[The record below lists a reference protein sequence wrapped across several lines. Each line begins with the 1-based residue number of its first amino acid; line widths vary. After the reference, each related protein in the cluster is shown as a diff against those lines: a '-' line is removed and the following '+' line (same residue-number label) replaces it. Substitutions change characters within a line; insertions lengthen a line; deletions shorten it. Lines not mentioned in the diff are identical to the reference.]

1 MDSKKRILVLGGGFA
16 GVDCTRKLEKYF
28 QTRDDIEIT
37 LVSDDNFLLFT
48 PMLPQVASGT
58 ITPRHIVMPLRG
70 LCKKARIYESAVKD
84 IDPIQKHVTLE
95 GTPEKRGVRIHY
107 DYLVIALGSQTNFF
121 GLRDVKKYSFTMK
134 TLTDALSLR
143 NRIID
148 MLEQAENETDREIR
162 QRLLTFVIVGG
173 GFAGIETGG
182 EVNDFLHDA
191 LDYYHNIKKEDIK
204 VIVIEALPN
213 ILPGFN
219 EKLAK
224 FAHKKLE
231 QKGIKILLKTTVTS
245 FDGKNVTID
254 KLTKPTSAIKSK
266 TIISSHTLVWTAG
279 VTPVEIIKN
288 SLFKT
293 KKGQIIVNEFLEIDD
308 FSGVF
313 AIGDCSRFDE
323 AFSKRYP
330 PTAQLAE
337 AHAKLAAYNIKQ
349 IISNNEKK
357 KFEYNWKGQSAIIG
371 KRSGIT
377 EVMGRTVTGFLA
389 WLIWINYY
397 LSKMP
402 NLEKRLRVW
411 LDWNIDLFF
420 RRDISRYGFKR
431 NVLKEYQELD
441 EVDDVW

>member
-1 MDSKKRILVLGGGFA
+1 MVLGGGFA
-16 GVDCTRKLEKYF
+16 GVDCTRKLESYF
-28 QTRDDIEIT
+28 QSNYNIEIT

-70 LCKKARIYESAVKD
+70 LCKKARIYESAVRD

-121 GLRDVKKYSFTMK
+121 GLRDDKKIK
-134 TLTDALSLR
+134 
-143 NRIID
+143 
-148 MLEQAENETDREIR
+148 

-173 GFAGIETGG
+173 GFAGIETAG

-191 LDYYHNIKKEDIK
+191 LDYYHNIKKEDIS

-231 QKGIKILLKTTVTS
+231 EKGIKILLKTTVTS

-293 KKGQIIVNEFLEIDD
+293 KKGQIIVNKFLEIDD

-323 AFSKRYP
+323 ATYC
-330 PTAQLAE
+330 T
-337 AHAKLAAYNIKQ
+337 
-349 IISNNEKK
+349 
-357 KFEYNWKGQSAIIG
+357 
-371 KRSGIT
+371 
-377 EVMGRTVTGFLA
+377 
-389 WLIWINYY
+389 
-397 LSKMP
+397 
-402 NLEKRLRVW
+402 
-411 LDWNIDLFF
+411 
-420 RRDISRYGFKR
+420 ISRISCKISSI
-431 NVLKEYQELD
+431 
-441 EVDDVW
+441 